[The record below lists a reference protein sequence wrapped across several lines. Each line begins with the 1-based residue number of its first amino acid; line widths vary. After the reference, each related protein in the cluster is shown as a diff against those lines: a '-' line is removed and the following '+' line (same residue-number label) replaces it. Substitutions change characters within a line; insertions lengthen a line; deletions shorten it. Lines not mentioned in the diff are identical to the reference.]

1 MDILTGDISP
11 LVYRH
16 VIKDDL
22 KTIALDGRLLQLFL
36 DLDGRKSLAQVARK
50 TGMNM
55 TDMRDMIARLIEL
68 ELVEIVPRSF
78 AVVDKNFVEFLHAE
92 LARAIGPIA
101 GVLIEDEMAAMGH
114 SLDRFP
120 AARAAE
126 LIEALSREIQR
137 EEKKVIF
144 NNNMLIKMKEKSY

>member
-1 MDILTGDISP
+1 MDVLTGDISP

-16 VIKDDL
+16 VIKEDL
-22 KTIALDGRLLQLFL
+22 KTIAMDGRLLQLFL
-36 DLDGRKSLAQVARK
+36 DLDGKKSLAQVARK

-55 TDMRDMIARLIEL
+55 TDMREMIARLIEL

-78 AVVDKNFVEFLHAE
+78 AVVEKDFVEFLQAE

-120 AARAAE
+120 AARAGE
-126 LIEALSREIQR
+126 LTEALSREIQR

-144 NNNMLIKMKEKSY
+144 NNNMLIKMKEKGY